1 MRAFTGI
8 SWLGGSSLT
17 PVSGLNQTAQALLS
31 VPLADMAMIIC
42 YLWIWAGFAM
52 VLIGAG
58 LASLNREVLEAARID
73 GAKEWQVF
81 RRVTVP
87 MLSPVLAVVFV
98 TMIINVLKVFDIVLN
113 MASGSSVNAT
123 PTLAVEIY
131 NDGFTGGV
139 HSGVSSAIA
148 VILFLLVTARD
159 DLEPQADQGGVM
171 ANIVETTDLTPRRRG
186 LARRLGTRGPANI
199 VLGLIAIVWLV
210 PTVSLLVISLR
221 PEADFGVSGWW
232 KALLHPLSLTFSN
245 YHVLFAQGFV
255 AGGLLDSLITSLEI
269 TIPATLLVTFLA
281 CFAGHSL
288 VFGRWRG
295 RDIVFL
301 VVVGLMVVP
310 VQVALIP
317 VVQFYRELGDL
328 FGLNP
333 YGTIPGVVI
342 FHVAFG
348 LPFGIFLMRNFMSGI
363 PKDLLE
369 AARMEG
375 AGEWKV
381 FYRIVLP
388 LALPA
393 LASLAIFQFIW
404 VWNDLLVA
412 LVFLGGNLHTPL
424 TVFLYDQNH
433 ELQANYWIISTGAIV
448 SVVVPLIVFFSFQR
462 YFVRG
467 VLAGAVK

>member
-1 MRAFTGI
+1 
-8 SWLGGSSLT
+8 
-17 PVSGLNQTAQALLS
+17 
-31 VPLADMAMIIC
+31 
-42 YLWIWAGFAM
+42 
-52 VLIGAG
+52 
-58 LASLNREVLEAARID
+58 
-73 GAKEWQVF
+73 
-81 RRVTVP
+81 
-87 MLSPVLAVVFV
+87 
-98 TMIINVLKVFDIVLN
+98 
-113 MASGSSVNAT
+113 
-123 PTLAVEIY
+123 
-131 NDGFTGGV
+131 
-139 HSGVSSAIA
+139 
-148 VILFLLVTARD
+148 
-159 DLEPQADQGGVM
+159 M
-171 ANIVETTDLTPRRRG
+171 ANIVESTDLTPRRRG

-269 TIPATLLVTFLA
+269 TIPATLLVTFIA

-317 VVQFYRELGDL
+317 VVQFYRELGNL

>member
-1 MRAFTGI
+1 
-8 SWLGGSSLT
+8 
-17 PVSGLNQTAQALLS
+17 
-31 VPLADMAMIIC
+31 
-42 YLWIWAGFAM
+42 
-52 VLIGAG
+52 
-58 LASLNREVLEAARID
+58 
-73 GAKEWQVF
+73 
-81 RRVTVP
+81 
-87 MLSPVLAVVFV
+87 
-98 TMIINVLKVFDIVLN
+98 
-113 MASGSSVNAT
+113 
-123 PTLAVEIY
+123 
-131 NDGFTGGV
+131 
-139 HSGVSSAIA
+139 
-148 VILFLLVTARD
+148 
-159 DLEPQADQGGVM
+159 M
-171 ANIVETTDLTPRRRG
+171 ANIVPSTDLTPRRRG
-186 LARRLGTRGPANI
+186 LWRRLPTKGPSNI
-199 VLGLIAIVWLV
+199 VLGIIAIVWLV

-221 PEADFGVSGWW
+221 PEADFGVTGWW
-232 KALLHPLSLTFSN
+232 KALLHPASLTFSN
-245 YHVLFAQGFV
+245 YRVLFDQGFV

-288 VFGRWRG
+288 VFGKWRG

-317 VVQFYRELGDL
+317 VVQFYRELGTL

>member
-1 MRAFTGI
+1 
-8 SWLGGSSLT
+8 
-17 PVSGLNQTAQALLS
+17 
-31 VPLADMAMIIC
+31 
-42 YLWIWAGFAM
+42 
-52 VLIGAG
+52 
-58 LASLNREVLEAARID
+58 
-73 GAKEWQVF
+73 
-81 RRVTVP
+81 
-87 MLSPVLAVVFV
+87 
-98 TMIINVLKVFDIVLN
+98 
-113 MASGSSVNAT
+113 
-123 PTLAVEIY
+123 
-131 NDGFTGGV
+131 
-139 HSGVSSAIA
+139 
-148 VILFLLVTARD
+148 
-159 DLEPQADQGGVM
+159 M
-171 ANIVETTDLTPRRRG
+171 ANIVPATDLTPRRRG
-186 LARRLGTRGPANI
+186 LWRRLPTKGPSNI

-221 PEADFGVSGWW
+221 PEADFGVTGWW
-232 KALLHPLSLTFSN
+232 KALLHPATLTFSN
-245 YHVLFAQGFV
+245 YRVLFDQGFV
-255 AGGLLDSLITSLEI
+255 AGGLLDSLVTSLEI

-288 VFGRWRG
+288 VFGKWRG

-301 VVVGLMVVP
+301 IVVGLMVVP

-317 VVQFYRELGDL
+317 VVQFYRELGSL